1 MTLKLAVIGGG
12 WAGCAAAVQ
21 AIDEAHDV
29 TLFEMAGQLGGRA
42 RRVDVEGFPL
52 DNGQHI
58 MIGAYT
64 ETLRLMR
71 QVGVKTTIELL
82 RSPLRLVYADGK
94 GLQLEPGRPLP
105 SLLRAIALNS
115 DWRWRDRVALLY
127 AATTWAMRGFRCSP
141 NLSVAQLCTGLPEK
155 VRGDLIDPLC
165 VAALNTPA
173 EQADAT
179 VFLRVL
185 KDALMAGGGS
195 SDLLLPRTN
204 LSALFP
210 DAAKTWLEHAGAT
223 IHLSNRVSRLER
235 GEHLWHVDGQ
245 PFDAVVLAC
254 SPSEAARLARPV
266 NGDWADAAA
275 ALPYEPIVTVYA
287 RGNSTRLPLPMLAL
301 RSTTEAPAQFVF
313 DHGLLGGPTGLLAF
327 VVSGAAPWMRLGLQA
342 TADAVLAQG
351 ERELARYLRPPLRL
365 VRAIVEKRATFL
377 CHPGL
382 KRPPAKV
389 APSLFAAGDYV
400 AGPYP
405 ATLEGAVRAGV
416 WAARQVAAG

>member
-141 NLSVAQLCTGLPEK
+141 NLSVAQLCAGLPEK
-155 VRGDLIDPLC
+155 VRADLIDPLC

-254 SPSEAARLARPV
+254 SPFRGGALGSPCQRRLGRC
-266 NGDWADAAA
+266 G
-275 ALPYEPIVTVYA
+275 
-287 RGNSTRLPLPMLAL
+287 GSLAL
-301 RSTTEAPAQFVF
+301 
-313 DHGLLGGPTGLLAF
+313 
-327 VVSGAAPWMRLGLQA
+327 
-342 TADAVLAQG
+342 
-351 ERELARYLRPPLRL
+351 
-365 VRAIVEKRATFL
+365 
-377 CHPGL
+377 
-382 KRPPAKV
+382 
-389 APSLFAAGDYV
+389 
-400 AGPYP
+400 
-405 ATLEGAVRAGV
+405 
-416 WAARQVAAG
+416 